1 MTHLLRF
8 PRYDE
13 WVRSDRIVAVV
24 DRPDMTKL
32 KKKALAAKSPKVSIH
47 CELERTSIGREV
59 RLHVTLPGASHIATA
74 PTRDVVCIFMHV
86 CTN

>member
-1 MTHLLRF
+1 M
-8 PRYDE
+8 
-13 WVRSDRIVAVV
+13 AVV

-47 CELERTSIGREV
+47 SELKHNSVGREV
-59 RLHVTLPGASHIATA
+59 RLHVKLPGASHVVTA
-74 PTRDVVCIFMHV
+74 PTRDIVHIYMHV